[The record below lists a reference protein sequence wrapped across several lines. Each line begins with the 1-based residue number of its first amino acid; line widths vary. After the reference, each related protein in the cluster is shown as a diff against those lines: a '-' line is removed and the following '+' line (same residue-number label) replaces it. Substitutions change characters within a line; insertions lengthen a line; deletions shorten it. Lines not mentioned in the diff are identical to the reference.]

1 MNFLYITIFGSGFFL
16 IGGRWV
22 MLLKCLYD
30 TSGFLKQVVQVQT
43 QFIRNSLPGY
53 PRVLQMPL

>member
-30 TSGFLKQVVQVQT
+30 TSGF
-43 QFIRNSLPGY
+43 FNASYSSLSPIHQKHLTGY